1 MNLLHSWLL
10 RSSIGCNFNNNKGN
24 IFYSK
29 PKYLGIKGTS
39 IFDSRWLFSCSPS
52 ISCPLVPASPVSYA
66 QDWPPYMGFPGG
78 ASGKESICPCRRHK
92 RCSFDP
98 LGQEDPLEEDMATHS
113 NILAWRTPWTAKQAT
128 TIHRITKSQSKLSVC
143 VLVHASAHM
152 HVHTHT
158 HTHPSSILAPGPS
171 WWLFSSKG
179 WWGVCPLLVSLVTD
193 EPTCSQF
200 PFLLE
205 ASLPAT
211 MFCPTCSPLHSLG
224 CHARAL
230 LQTCKLL
237 HPLNHWCLCR
247 QL

>member
-158 HTHPSSILAPGPS
+158 HTH
-171 WWLFSSKG
+171 
-179 WWGVCPLLVSLVTD
+179 
-193 EPTCSQF
+193 
-200 PFLLE
+200 
-205 ASLPAT
+205 
-211 MFCPTCSPLHSLG
+211 
-224 CHARAL
+224 
-230 LQTCKLL
+230 LL
-237 HPLNHWCLCR
+237 HTRPRPQLVIVLIKGVVRGVPSTGLPGNWWAHLQSIPLPLGSKPTSHHVLPNLQSTALTGVSR
-247 QL
+247 QGLAADM

>member
-1 MNLLHSWLL
+1 MTNGP
-10 RSSIGCNFNNNKGN
+10 R
-24 IFYSK
+24 
-29 PKYLGIKGTS
+29 
-39 IFDSRWLFSCSPS
+39 SRWQTEPFEMFHKNTVELDYILSFILFLYFLYTT
-52 ISCPLVPASPVSYA
+52 IWASQVI
-66 QDWPPYMGFPGG
+66 GI
-78 ASGKESICPCRRHK
+78 SGKEPTWQCK
-92 RCSFDP
+92 RCKRYGFAP
-98 LGQEDPLEEDMATHS
+98 WVRKIPWRRTWQPIPIFLPEEHHGQ
-113 NILAWRTPWTAKQAT
+113 
-128 TIHRITKSQSKLSVC
+128 QSRPPPSIGSPRVSPNWVC
-143 VLVHASAHM
+143 VCLCTQVLTCM
-152 HVHTHT
+152 CTHT

-211 MFCPTCSPLHSLG
+211 MFCPTCSPLRSLG